1 MIKGEKIG
9 IIGGTFDPI
18 HYGHLV
24 IASCAADAY
33 DLDHVIFIPSAVP
46 PHKIGKKITPV
57 EQRYEMALLAT
68 LDNPQFSV
76 SKVEMERSG
85 SSYTIDTIKYFRE
98 EFPDSEIY
106 FITGAD
112 TIVEIDTWRNP
123 EDLMQMVYFIA
134 AVRPGYTFEGLAKDF
149 YQRNRDRIFLLE
161 TPEMGI
167 SSTDI
172 RRRVQEGQTIQYLV
186 HPSVQRYID
195 KFHLYD

>member
-18 HYGHLV
+18 HNGHLV

-33 DLDHVIFIPSAVP
+33 GLDQVIFIPSAIP
-46 PHKIGKKITPV
+46 PHKMGKKITPV
-57 EQRYEMALLAT
+57 EQRYEMTLLAT
-68 LDNPQFSV
+68 LDNHLFSV

-85 SSYTIDTIKYFRE
+85 SSYTIDTIKHFRE
-98 EFPDSEIY
+98 ELPDSEIY

-112 TIVEIDTWRNP
+112 TIVEIDSWKNP

-149 YQRNRDRIFLLE
+149 YQRNRERIFLLE
-161 TPEMGI
+161 TPKMDI
-167 SSTDI
+167 SSTEI
-172 RRRVQEGQTIQYLV
+172 RRRVQEGKTIQYLV

>member
-1 MIKGEKIG
+1 MLKGDKIG

-18 HYGHLV
+18 HNGHLV

-57 EQRYEMALLAT
+57 ENRYEMTLLAT
-68 LDNPQFSV
+68 LDNPRFSV
-76 SKVEMERSG
+76 SKVEMEREG
-85 SSYTIDTIKYFRE
+85 SSYTVDTIKYFRDLYPE
-98 EFPDSEIY
+98 QEIY

-112 TIVEIDTWRNP
+112 TIVEIDTWKNP
-123 EDLMQMVYFIA
+123 HELMQMVHFIA

-149 YQRNRDRIFLLE
+149 YQKNRERILLLE

-167 SSTDI
+167 SSTGI
-172 RRRVQEGQTIQYLV
+172 RERVQARRTIQYLV
-186 HPSVQRYID
+186 HPSVERYIE
-195 KFHLYD
+195 KFQLYR